1 MACYPLPPLL
11 VALLAACLVVS
22 SLAASPLYCTCA
34 LGFVATGLPVFECFL
49 AKRNSSELLKHQ
61 QVGEKDQTSPLY
73 ASPESNSERASTAIQ
88 DSTGNDQNEQSCH
101 VTTDRTWIL
110 MTTKSNWLVVLWK
123 NKQHS
128 QKNFFINLNLNYYGW
143 FTDIWFHL
151 NLLHMTHNS
160 NHKSMIWKVLVLG
173 GSLSMPSFRRKAH
186 SAVLSTMKSLR

>member
-1 MACYPLPPLL
+1 MQASWLFYAFTASATVVLRRSQPGRKRPYLMACYPLPPLL

-61 QVGEKDQTSPLY
+61 QVDEKDQTSPLY

-101 VTTDRTWIL
+101 LMTDRT
-110 MTTKSNWLVVLWK
+110 
-123 NKQHS
+123 
-128 QKNFFINLNLNYYGW
+128 
-143 FTDIWFHL
+143 
-151 NLLHMTHNS
+151 
-160 NHKSMIWKVLVLG
+160 
-173 GSLSMPSFRRKAH
+173 
-186 SAVLSTMKSLR
+186 